1 MRKSGKK
8 MRSVAQPMY
17 LYSGGDLSV
26 VVVRNID
33 PFVCWPSAL
42 IRMALSA
49 HKASVIAQVRSWPYR
64 QSSLSLSFKFDLAF
78 WLDKIAFKFKIDWF
92 LHLKMA

>member
-1 MRKSGKK
+1 
-8 MRSVAQPMY
+8 
-17 LYSGGDLSV
+17 
-26 VVVRNID
+26 
-33 PFVCWPSAL
+33 
-42 IRMALSA
+42 MARSA

-92 LHLKMA
+92 LHLKMAELKAIFILWHKFLAIFMKISS